1 MKFGYPEFFLLYA
14 GVLAFHDVRWS
25 IGLALTSCVFAFLRF
40 ALEVQ
45 AKKEKKEELESTAQ
59 LLNEQAE
66 ELGQALTKLFSGLK
80 SDVKK
85 NKKYDG
91 PLH

>member
-1 MKFGYPEFFLLYA
+1 MRLGYPEFFLLYA
-14 GVLAFHDVRWS
+14 GVLAFHDLKWS
-25 IGLALTSCVFAFLRF
+25 VGIAIASCIFSFFRF

-45 AKKEKKEELESTAQ
+45 AKKEKKEELESTTQ

-85 NKKYDG
+85 NKKYDQS
-91 PLH
+91 

>member
-14 GVLAFHDVRWS
+14 GVLAFHDIRWS
-25 IGLALTSCVFAFLRF
+25 VGLALTSCLFAFFRF
-40 ALEVQ
+40 AIEIQ
-45 AKKEKKEELESTAQ
+45 AKKEKKEELESNAR

-66 ELGQALTKLFSGLK
+66 ELGQALTNLFAGLK
-80 SDVKK
+80 SEVKK